1 MQKNVSKMII
11 MSFPDGERKESDD
24 RVEVLVNPDNYTV
37 KSKIKYSEQQAAGT
51 TGKMPKFDRIE
62 PHKMSF
68 DLLFDSTGVINE
80 VEDSSN
86 GIEPA
91 LEHFKK
97 VVFEYKGNEH
107 RPRFLTIY
115 WGKLKF
121 DCCLE
126 TLDIT
131 YKLFRSDGLPL
142 RAVAKAGFIGAVEDT
157 KRVAEEDASSPDLTH
172 VREVKDGDTL
182 PMMAFRIYGDPSYY
196 IEVARANGL
205 NDFRNLETGQEIVF
219 PPLKD

>member
-11 MSFPDGERKESDD
+11 VSFPDAERKESDGQ
-24 RVEVLVNPDNYTV
+24 VEVLVNPDSYTV
-37 KSKIKYSEQQAAGT
+37 KSKINYSEQQAAGT

-62 PHKMSF
+62 PHKMNF
-68 DLLFDSTGVINE
+68 DLLFDSTGVINA
-80 VEDSSN
+80 VEDNSN
-86 GIEPA
+86 GVEAA

-121 DCCLE
+121 DCCIE

-131 YKLFRSDGLPL
+131 YKLFRPDGLPL

-182 PMMAFRIYGDPSYY
+182 PMMAFRIYGDPAYY

-205 NDFRNLETGQEIVF
+205 DDFRNLETGQEIVF
-219 PPLKD
+219 PPIKD

>member
-11 MSFPDGERKESDD
+11 MSFPDAERKESDD
-24 RVEVLVNPDNYTV
+24 RVEVLVNPDSYTV
-37 KSKIKYSEQQAAGT
+37 KSKINYSEQQAAGT

-80 VEDSSN
+80 VEDDSN
-86 GIEPA
+86 GVEAA

-97 VVFEYKGNEH
+97 VVFDYKGNEH

-121 DCCLE
+121 DCCIE
-126 TLDIT
+126 TLDVT
-131 YKLFRSDGLPL
+131 YKLFRPDGLPL

-196 IEVARANGL
+196 IEVARVNGL
-205 NDFRNLETGQEIVF
+205 DDFRNLETGQEIVF
-219 PPLKD
+219 PPIKD